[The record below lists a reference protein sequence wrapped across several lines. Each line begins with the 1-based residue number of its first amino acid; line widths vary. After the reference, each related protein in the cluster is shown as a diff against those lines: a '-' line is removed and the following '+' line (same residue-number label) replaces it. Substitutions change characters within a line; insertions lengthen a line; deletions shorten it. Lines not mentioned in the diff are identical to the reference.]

1 MGLLDKLFG
10 TDTHQPA
17 LDPTS
22 AGAAR
27 IEKSRS
33 VLEAFA
39 KKIHDKMEIV
49 PGERAVYIFI
59 GHPPDRFGI
68 AWFEGTEEHNLKR
81 LMADKKLSQQR
92 INALSEELRGA
103 YQRCSGEPR
112 YRHMLGGKQVLVTP
126 SLSLE
131 AELLRILH
139 RIEG

>member
-59 GHPPDRFGI
+59 GHP
-68 AWFEGTEEHNLKR
+68 
-81 LMADKKLSQQR
+81 R
-92 INALSEELRGA
+92 ID
-103 YQRCSGEPR
+103 SGSPGSRAPR
-112 YRHMLGGKQVLVTP
+112 STT
-126 SLSLE
+126 
-131 AELLRILH
+131 
-139 RIEG
+139 